1 MMDFNHFVLLTIG
14 LGCLGCGIAILVAV
28 AGVVLIKSVWRVL
41 RWLCRPKKAQCQG
54 PGPHRDRQTLY
65 AVRGPIDTILLC
77 AGCKGRREG
86 ILNAGF
92 GRNAEVKKNEGFRS
106 APPKALL
113 V

>member
-1 MMDFNHFVLLTIG
+1 MSPTSIILASL
-14 LGCLGCGIAILVAV
+14 AILMVGMV
-28 AGVVLIKSVWRVL
+28 LGEGVGWVIRRLRV
-41 RWLCRPKKAQCQG
+41 RRRACAG

-65 AVRGPIDTILLC
+65 VVRGPINTILLC

-92 GRNAEVKKNEGFRS
+92 GRKSEVKKNEGLRS

-113 V
+113 AYHQN